1 MFNQS
6 GRDCR
11 TDLQF
16 QVCFISSLLG
26 LIALAFLLKFRVSV
40 LKQQKNSLSLSN
52 KLLVWN
58 CLFLSHCYQRG
69 SPVLCFAVSN
79 FIISDLNI
87 FFFTCQKE
95 CTLIN
100 GMFYFSKEITLQQI
114 MAHLDSIRKDMVI
127 LEKSEFANLRAENEV
142 LMHIFIQQFSCSVCC
157 ILPDVQFCGTK
168 CKCKSNSR

>member
-1 MFNQS
+1 MFNES

-58 CLFLSHCYQRG
+58 CLFLSHCY
-69 SPVLCFAVSN
+69 
-79 FIISDLNI
+79 
-87 FFFTCQKE
+87 
-95 CTLIN
+95 
-100 GMFYFSKEITLQQI
+100 
-114 MAHLDSIRKDMVI
+114 
-127 LEKSEFANLRAENEV
+127 
-142 LMHIFIQQFSCSVCC
+142 
-157 ILPDVQFCGTK
+157 
-168 CKCKSNSR
+168 